1 MSEVIEIEEISIC
14 PNCKS
19 RLWEVVETMSSA
31 GPYCRCAQCK
41 WVDAA
46 LEGKDAKDS

>member
-1 MSEVIEIEEISIC
+1 MNEIIEIEEISIC

-19 RLWEVVETMSSA
+19 RLWEVVETVSSD

-46 LEGKDAKDS
+46 LEGNE